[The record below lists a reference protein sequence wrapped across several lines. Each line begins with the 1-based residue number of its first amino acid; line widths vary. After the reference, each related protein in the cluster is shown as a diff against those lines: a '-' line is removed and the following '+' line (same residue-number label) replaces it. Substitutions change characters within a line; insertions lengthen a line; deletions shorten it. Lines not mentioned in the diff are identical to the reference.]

1 MGDRRLATTRRERE
15 LRQLSD
21 ALRAGDADVPNEGIH
36 SRALLD
42 AASLSSGQRVEARAK
57 RSEIWRP
64 AEVHKKQ
71 KGQRAS
77 TVRVASSVGRFLV
90 CHSTAQPCPHP
101 HLPSPLLKPQSCA
114 TLVVFFQH
122 AAGHSNF
129 SLAPPTLYER
139 QHHPPPRHLAA
150 RDHP

>member
-71 KGQRAS
+71 KGQRARVDSAGCEQCREVPCMSLDCPTLPAS
-77 TVRVASSVGRFLV
+77 TPAIAAAQTELRNTRRVFSARRRSFAFQFS
-90 CHSTAQPCPHP
+90 PPHP
-101 HLPSPLLKPQSCA
+101 L
-114 TLVVFFQH
+114 
-122 AAGHSNF
+122 
-129 SLAPPTLYER
+129 
-139 QHHPPPRHLAA
+139 
-150 RDHP
+150 